1 MDDGRTRLPFVH
13 LTDVHRASLDASG
26 DLEDSAE
33 SRTGGPLLEL
43 MFKAESMMVVGHSHS
58 TRSCCFSGPL

>member
-33 SRTGGPLLEL
+33 SRTGGLSGWNGYILKQL
-43 MFKAESMMVVGHSHS
+43 AAVGFFHS
-58 TRSCCFSGPL
+58 LY